1 MVTYIISVTMPKRV
15 KLYRGGILK
24 LPADIR
30 RRANLKEG
38 DELIVFFDE
47 GKIVLVPRGL
57 LDPVEE
63 YSSILGDVEEDKVFE
78 NGLKDLRRKLS
89 GSPVH

>member
-1 MVTYIISVTMPKRV
+1 MPKRV

-38 DELIVFFDE
+38 DELIIFVDR
-47 GKIVLVPRGL
+47 GRVILVPRGII
-57 LDPVEE
+57 DPIEE

>member
-15 KLYRGGILK
+15 KLYHGGILK

-30 RRANLKEG
+30 RRAKLKEG
-38 DELIVFFDE
+38 DELIIFVDR
-47 GKIVLVPRGL
+47 GRVILVPRGL

-78 NGLKDLRRKLS
+78 NGLKDLRRKLM
-89 GSPVH
+89 GSPVR